1 MKALKIL
8 EEAMSPLME
17 SKMLQEDKLKIFE
30 AIIAASTELI
40 KLKKI
45 INQLQNENNGLR
57 KREICRQVGMQ
68 LEKAEEAHE
77 LLEYLRD
84 EYNGKDTIHH

>member
-40 KLKKI
+40 KLQKI

>member
-40 KLKKI
+40 KLQKI

-57 KREICRQVGMQ
+57 KREICRQVRMQ